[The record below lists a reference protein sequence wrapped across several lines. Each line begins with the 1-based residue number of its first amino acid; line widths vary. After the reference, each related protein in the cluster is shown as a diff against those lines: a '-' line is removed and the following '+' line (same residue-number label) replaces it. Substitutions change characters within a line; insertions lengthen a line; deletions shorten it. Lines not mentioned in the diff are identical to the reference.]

1 MELVAWLT
9 ATFRLSKG
17 GGPTASKINFQPY
30 ETALYN
36 GPSING
42 HFRISLC
49 SGMQEQKIPDSSSI
63 SAKCW
68 LPLFRGGVLACGFPI
83 SRREEGEGLEIPFE
97 LMTLFTGVRGSMVHE
112 DGNILVGPCRVLFP
126 TRRLHEA
133 VQWHYVEAHDNQAL
147 IDALNSNNNRVRGT
161 DISDFAQIRAFL
173 GYYKHALVYAG
184 TREGIQSS
192 TVSSSLVPKSS
203 SRLELV
209 REGSLNARFSTHGL
223 AGAVGTKFVFP
234 RSLRVSLAEGR
245 LYEHRL
251 ESASER
257 PLLVYD
263 LSTRSAWLVSEL
275 SMVLHM
281 AHKYLGDT
289 RVQSLGRR
297 DRDPVPCPSLPYA
310 EPLADGGKS
319 AHAAIQESGH
329 IPLYIRH
336 EDNKPQEFW
345 NEIGNLLKDFGTI
358 RTQEHIK
365 KSSAGWKPRGSRL
378 QGWDFNDLANK
389 EETVFQRELSSN
401 SKKSSWWS
409 LAEADDMVV
418 LFGCG
423 FGQLIR
429 PNLEK
434 TKTYKGWES
443 TPNQAELLT
452 ASMPCVKRLASKFI
466 NTDNYAKLTS
476 ELFWHKPVSRACSV
490 NSLCTD
496 GCLFVQELR
505 TRNALTELLGVSEP
519 NPPSKRLFDNDAVI
533 FGEIKYYHE
542 VMRESNLPQN
552 DLLNQFKDAQISS
565 VTKSSIKT

>member
-9 ATFRLSKG
+9 ATFRLPKG
-17 GGPTASKINFQPY
+17 GSPTTSTINFQPY

-36 GPSING
+36 DPSING

-49 SGMQEQKIPDSSSI
+49 TRMQEQEVSDSSSV

-68 LPLFRGGVLACGFPI
+68 LPLFREGVLACGFPI
-83 SRREEGEGLEIPFE
+83 ARREEGEGLEIPFE
-97 LMTLFTGVRGSMVHE
+97 LMTLFAGVRGSLVHG

-133 VQWHYVEAHDNQAL
+133 VQWHYIEAHDNQAL
-147 IDALNSNNNRVRGT
+147 IDVLNSIDNRVCRT
-161 DISDFAQIRAFL
+161 DSSDFAKLRAFL

-184 TREGIQSS
+184 TQEGIQSS
-192 TVSSSLVPKSS
+192 TIGSSLVPKSN
-203 SRLELV
+203 SRLEVV
-209 REGSLNARFSTHGL
+209 RECSLSAGFTTHGSI
-223 AGAVGTKFVFP
+223 GAVAGKIVFP
-234 RSLRVSLAEGR
+234 RSLQVSLAEGH
-245 LYEHRL
+245 LYENRL

-281 AHKYLGDT
+281 AHKYLSDT

-297 DRDPVPCPSLPYA
+297 DGDPVPWPSLPYA

-345 NEIGNLLKDFGTI
+345 NEIDNILKDFGTI
-358 RTQEHIK
+358 RTEESIK
-365 KSSAGWKPRGSRL
+365 KASAGWKPRGPRL

-389 EETVFQRELSSN
+389 EETVFQRELSST

-409 LAEADDMVV
+409 LAEADEMVV

-434 TKTYKGWES
+434 TRPYKGWES
-443 TPNQAELLT
+443 TPGQAELLT
-452 ASMPCVKRLASKFI
+452 ASMRCVKRLASKCI
-466 NTDNYAKLTS
+466 NTDNYVQLTS

-490 NSLCTD
+490 DSTCTD
-496 GCLFVQELR
+496 GCLFIQELR
-505 TRNALTELLGVSEP
+505 TRNALKELLSNFEL
-519 NPPSKRLFDNDAVI
+519 NPPSKRLFENDAVI
-533 FGEIKYYHE
+533 FGDIKYYHE
-542 VMRESNLPQN
+542 VTRESYLP
-552 DLLNQFKDAQISS
+552 
-565 VTKSSIKT
+565 